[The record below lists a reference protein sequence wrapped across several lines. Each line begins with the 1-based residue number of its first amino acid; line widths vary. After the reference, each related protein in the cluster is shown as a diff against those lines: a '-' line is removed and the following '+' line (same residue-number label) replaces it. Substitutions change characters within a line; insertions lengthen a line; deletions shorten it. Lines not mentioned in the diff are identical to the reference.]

1 VPRSAFLEDAREVGG
16 TMTGRGAPAKQKTAA
31 PPGVGLLA
39 LAVLKSEAAELG
51 VKATTP
57 LR

>member
-1 VPRSAFLEDAREVGG
+1 LEDAREVGG